1 MGNSLC
7 KRNSRVRTNLAR
19 CCWQVYKWVVT
30 VWLNVCF
37 ASSHIVKSD
46 QAWPDDGG
54 DPKGGPRGRNSV
66 ATAQLVGLAC
76 LDLSLD
82 QVSHPTS
89 TEVYLQLVSLS
100 PSSAD
105 DPGGGALPPAM
116 EISNSCSE
124 SKITSVSQQ
133 QQQQQSQNTKPS
145 TNLAAVSSSGA
156 SNSSDL
162 KYLHK
167 KFKRIAS
174 ASLGEVTSASE
185 SSSSGVAVVPS
196 TAISSNAVVA
206 PFEPVQR
213 PPSSLTPSPTCAKQG
228 VVVGNLVRSSVE
240 VSEQQ
245 QQQRVQPIVDE
256 TNYSSRLQLTP
267 LSSVGGDHQNL
278 QQQHS
283 NGASLNCANHIS
295 DSNSFISSSNHIPR
309 EESEE
314 FKPYYPSVN
323 NNSAFNTSSDPSE
336 KNQPLSVSYE
346 GANSAALF
354 YANGGPVGSEV
365 VSTSATATTAPGR
378 YVCPYCSMNC
388 SKPSVLQKHIRR
400 HTNERPFRCDPCGI
414 AFKTKSNLYKHCRW
428 VSVISW
434 ISLVW
439 SAIVLCI
446 CIAVFGVDFRS
457 KLSIR
462 KNLFLSTYKEVFII
476 WNI

>member
-1 MGNSLC
+1 
-7 KRNSRVRTNLAR
+7 
-19 CCWQVYKWVVT
+19 
-30 VWLNVCF
+30 
-37 ASSHIVKSD
+37 
-46 QAWPDDGG
+46 
-54 DPKGGPRGRNSV
+54 
-66 ATAQLVGLAC
+66 
-76 LDLSLD
+76 
-82 QVSHPTS
+82 
-89 TEVYLQLVSLS
+89 
-100 PSSAD
+100 
-105 DPGGGALPPAM
+105 M

-133 QQQQQSQNTKPS
+133 QQQQSQNTKPS
-145 TNLAAVSSSGA
+145 TNSAAVSSSGA

-185 SSSSGVAVVPS
+185 SSSSSVAVVPS
-196 TAISSNAVVA
+196 TASISSNAVVA

-213 PPSSLTPSPTCAKQG
+213 PPSLTPSPACAKQQG
-228 VVVGNLVRSSVE
+228 VVLGNLVRSSVE

-278 QQQHS
+278 QQQQQYS

-295 DSNSFISSSNHIPR
+295 DSNSFISNNHIPR

-323 NNSAFNTSSDPSE
+323 NNSAFNTSCDPSE
-336 KNQPLSVSYE
+336 KNHPLSVSYE
-346 GANSAALF
+346 SANSAAAF
-354 YANGGPVGSEV
+354 YANNGAGVGSEV
-365 VSTSATATTAPGR
+365 VTSATTATTPGR

-414 AFKTKSNLYKHCRW
+414 AFKTKSNLYKHCR
-428 VSVISW
+428 
-434 ISLVW
+434 
-439 SAIVLCI
+439 
-446 CIAVFGVDFRS
+446 
-457 KLSIR
+457 
-462 KNLFLSTYKEVFII
+462 
-476 WNI
+476 